1 MKEEKTALI
10 TGGAKRLGRS
20 ISKELARA
28 GYNVI
33 IHYNSSENDAQ
44 SLREELLEFGV
55 DVSLLQADLLN
66 DNETLSLFDKCKK
79 LIKRPVNLLVNN
91 ASIFE
96 YDNIKTATLES
107 WNRHQKSNLQVPFFL
122 TQKFGKINLFGKY

>member
-79 LIKRPVNLLVNN
+79 LIKGPVNLLINN
-91 ASIFE
+91 CLLYTSDAA
-96 YDNIKTATLES
+96 DD
-107 WNRHQKSNLQVPFFL
+107 P
-122 TQKFGKINLFGKY
+122 